1 MYLLDTVAISALM
14 KPGSAPAAE
23 AWFAGVDLDE
33 LHVPAPVL
41 GELRRGIARLP
52 EGPRKARLEEA
63 YAMLVV
69 PLLASC
75 PAYDAEAASV
85 WGELMA
91 AGDLSGRQPP
101 ILDTQIAAIALVH
114 GLTVVT
120 RNLRDFVPL
129 GVATVNPW
137 EETA

>member
-14 KPGSAPAAE
+14 KSGSAPTVE
-23 AWFAGVDLDE
+23 AWFAGVDLDD

-41 GELRRGIARLP
+41 GELRRGITRLP
-52 EGPRKARLEEA
+52 EGQRKEQLETA
-63 YAMLVV
+63 YATLTAT
-69 PLLASC
+69 LLANC

-91 AGDLSGRQPP
+91 AGDALGRQRP
-101 ILDTQIAAIALVH
+101 IIDTQIAAIALVH

-137 EETA
+137 EGTA